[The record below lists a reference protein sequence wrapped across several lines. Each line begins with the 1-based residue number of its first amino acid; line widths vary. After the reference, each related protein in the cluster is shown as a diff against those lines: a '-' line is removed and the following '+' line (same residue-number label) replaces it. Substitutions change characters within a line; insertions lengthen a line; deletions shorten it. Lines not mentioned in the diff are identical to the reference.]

1 MISFDDTEKMTNQTP
16 LMKKIEHGADI
27 IFKINKYT
35 TPITF
40 EFKNKNKSTYSIITR
55 RSS

>member
-1 MISFDDTEKMTNQTP
+1 MTNQTP

-40 EFKNKNKSTYSIITR
+40 EFKNKKKSTYSIITR
-55 RSS
+55 RSSKQSNW